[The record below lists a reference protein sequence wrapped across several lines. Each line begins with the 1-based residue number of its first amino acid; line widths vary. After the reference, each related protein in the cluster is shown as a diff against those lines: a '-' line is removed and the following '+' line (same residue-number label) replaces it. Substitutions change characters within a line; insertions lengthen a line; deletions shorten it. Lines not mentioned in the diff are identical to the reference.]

1 MRAKPYIGLARFFV
15 FSIMTQTDLVII
27 GAGAAGLFAA
37 GVAAEAGLRVVLLER
52 RHRPGLKLLMCGNNR
67 CNFSHAGSAEE
78 LLHAYGEPVASFLHD
93 AICALPPEK
102 LRDEFARMR
111 LESIVSGSRI
121 YPASGKADDV
131 LHALTDRLRDREV
144 PFMTNCPVESIQR
157 EADGLWTIACRNL
170 TLQSHAVLLCA
181 GGFSFPKTGSVGDGE
196 KFSRELGLGFEPA
209 RAGLVAQEL
218 PHDDALSQ
226 LSSDMLIELPD
237 VAASYPNGLSARGN
251 LFIDRGLLRG
261 SAIYDLNRQ
270 AARKNAPARELH
282 LDLFPQLSLAAL
294 SKKIEQLQSRMSDRA
309 RLLNALGLPP
319 SIAGWLAQSL
329 RNITAEA
336 LKNIALRNS
345 APRSIKEAIVTV
357 GGIAR
362 DEFDPATME
371 CHKLP
376 GLYAAGEVL
385 DIDGPTGGYNLHAA
399 FATGYLAVQSLARKL
414 HKSAPSTPTP
424 TKPQVHS
431 DSKKPNKPTKAPM
444 RTSTTGA
451 KGTKSAWGAHFW
463 DNRKGKRP

>member
-1 MRAKPYIGLARFFV
+1 
-15 FSIMTQTDLVII
+15 MTYPDLVII

-37 GVAAEAGLRVVLLER
+37 GAAAEAGLRVVLLER

-67 CNFSHAGSAEE
+67 CNFSHAGSIEE
-78 LLHAYGEPVASFLHD
+78 LLRAYGSPVVSFLHD
-93 AICALPPEK
+93 AISALPPEK
-102 LRDEFARMR
+102 LRAEFAKMR

-157 EADGLWTIACRNL
+157 EENGLWTIACRTL
-170 TLQSHAVLLCA
+170 TIQSNAVLLCA

-196 KFSRELGLGFEPA
+196 KFSRELGLAFEQA

-218 PHDDALSQ
+218 PHEDALTQ
-226 LSSDMLIELPD
+226 LSSEMLIELPD
-237 VAASYPNGLSARGN
+237 VIASYPNGISARGN
-251 LFIDRGLLRG
+251 LIIDRGLLRG

-270 AARKNAPARELH
+270 AARKNSSAKELH
-282 LDLFPQLSLAAL
+282 IDLFPQLNSSAL
-294 SKKIEQLQSRMSDRA
+294 NKKIEQLNARIADRA

-319 SIAGWLAQSL
+319 SIARWLTQTCRQLDAD
-329 RNITAEA
+329 T
-336 LKNIALRNS
+336 LKNIILRNS
-345 APRSIKEAIVTV
+345 APRGLKEAIVTV

-362 DEFDPATME
+362 DEFNPATME
-371 CHKLP
+371 CRKLP

-414 HKSAPSTPTP
+414 KKTPSPTP
-424 TKPQVHS
+424 AQKYPDT
-431 DSKKPNKPTKAPM
+431 KKPAKAPM
-444 RTSTTGA
+444 RTSSTGA
-451 KGTKSAWGAHFW
+451 KGAKSAWGSHFW
-463 DNRKGKRP
+463 DNRKSKRP